1 MFAVLLINDDYT
13 PMEFV
18 IYILQSI
25 FRKSYEEAKTI
36 MLEVHNKGK
45 GVCGVYSLDI
55 AETKANQVIEFSR
68 INQHPLECKVQK
80 Q

>member
-1 MFAVLLINDDYT
+1 MFRACKKN
-13 PMEFV
+13 
-18 IYILQSI
+18 
-25 FRKSYEEAKTI
+25 YEEAKTI

-45 GVCGVYSLDI
+45 GVCGIYSLDI
-55 AETKANQVIEFSR
+55 AETKASQVIEFSR